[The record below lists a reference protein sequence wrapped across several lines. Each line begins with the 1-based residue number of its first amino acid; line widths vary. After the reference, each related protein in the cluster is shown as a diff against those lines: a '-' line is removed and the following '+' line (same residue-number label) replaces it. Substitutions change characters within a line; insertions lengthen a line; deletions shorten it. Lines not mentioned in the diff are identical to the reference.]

1 MQWRQAAFDAETW
14 KRTRFQFSFH
24 IKSIWSAWWRWLTLI
39 LVPNPIL
46 AWRQIISFSFLFFSL
61 SRQGQGQSCYQWP
74 SGQSKPRFQSKTE
87 ICSALHTQRLNDIFG
102 PGIAHVPALGFRSGR
117 CLGIHAQ
124 VFSQI
129 CWGKWPFLQNVC
141 FCLIK

>member
-1 MQWRQAAFDAETW
+1 MKASCIWCWNLEKNQISIFISYQINL
-14 KRTRFQFSFH
+14 KRMVMVINF
-24 IKSIWSAWWRWLTLI
+24 
-39 LVPNPIL
+39 NPCSQSNPCL
-46 AWRQIISFSFLFFSL
+46 EENYFFLLSVFLSL

-141 FCLIK
+141 FFLIK